1 MKRLP
6 ILLFALFLGAP
17 AWAAPGVMIKDEEMR
32 ASASASAAMVGR
44 AARGASVDILAR
56 QRGWT
61 RISNGG
67 RTGWVRI
74 LSVRSTTSGAALGN
88 VIGMVEAGTSQRDPG
103 RVVAVAGLRGLNEEE
118 LRLARFNASE
128 LMQLDRYT
136 SDRADAQSFAR
147 GAGLMPIRVPYLPNP
162 QLEPRILLIALAEEL
177 GLSLEKLDYQF
188 HLVRHINQ
196 HLLDLAAQGR
206 KVVVVIDEAQCM
218 PLETLESLR
227 LLSNLETE
235 KRKLIQIVLFGQ
247 PELDKKLA
255 NPAVRQLRQRIVF
268 SYRMPGLQQYEV
280 GHYLAHRLRVAGH
293 RDGDIFSSSAKRLIH
308 RLSGGTPRL
317 VNILAHKAML
327 LAYGEGRAGIAR
339 GHVLSAGRDSEGVRQ
354 MAWWQQW

>member
-1 MKRLP
+1 MYLDH
-6 ILLFALFLGAP
+6 F
-17 AWAAPGVMIKDEEMR
+17 
-32 ASASASAAMVGR
+32 
-44 AARGASVDILAR
+44 
-56 QRGWT
+56 
-61 RISNGG
+61 
-67 RTGWVRI
+67 
-74 LSVRSTTSGAALGN
+74 
-88 VIGMVEAGTSQRDPG
+88 
-103 RVVAVAGLRGLNEEE
+103 GLNEPPFAITPDTGFIYSNDAHQEA
-118 LRLARFNASE
+118 LNTLLIATFNGE
-128 LMQLDRYT
+128 GFVKIT
-136 SDRADAQSFAR
+136 GEV
-147 GAGLMPIRVPYLPNP
+147 GAGKTLLCRRFLATLDEQHVVAYLPNP

-354 MAWWQQW
+354 MAWGQQW